1 MIDGINQLPAQF
13 PIFTKRT
20 LLAAMAYLPFI
31 VDLPVKNAGSFQ
43 FVMGQWFV
51 QTAVPGVKPA
61 VQTGFVVGFKGSK
74 IFCLSL
80 GKKSLVQWLGGSEWE
95 LWVLKH
101 PKNIPYSIYSMGSQG
116 AT

>member
-80 GKKSLVQWLGGSEWE
+80 GKKILGPVVRREWLGAMGI
-95 LWVLKH
+95 H
-101 PKNIPYSIYSMGSQG
+101 IPQK
-116 AT
+116 